1 VGATFQHRQ
10 LLLEYDVILDC
21 WQQVA
26 ANLIL
31 ESRDCELEDLMK
43 RLVLKQVAV
52 LLLVVGAVWPT
63 LAQAEEKALAV
74 VDSQRIAEEYEAAR
88 DAQEQYQKFLQELEL
103 EVGEREKVLTAMA
116 EEIESQK
123 MLLGEDALATKM
135 QAFEQKRAEYF
146 QFRESIDQ
154 RAEAEYKSKISPILD
169 QIKTIVE
176 RLGKEKGYGIVVDSA
191 ALAVLYLDSEYD
203 LTNDVLAALVRGDE

>member
-1 VGATFQHRQ
+1 MRK
-10 LLLEYDVILDC
+10 LMLR
-21 WQQVA
+21 QVA
-26 ANLIL
+26 
-31 ESRDCELEDLMK
+31 
-43 RLVLKQVAV
+43 LV
-52 LLLVVGAVWPT
+52 LLVVGATWPT
-63 LAQAEEKALAV
+63 IAQAEEKALAV

-123 MLLGEDALATKM
+123 MLLGEDALQTKM

-146 QFRESIDQ
+146 QFRESVDQ
-154 RAEAEYKSKISPILD
+154 RAEAEYKLKITPILD

-176 RLGKEKGYGIVVDSA
+176 RLGKENGYGIVVDSA
-191 ALAVLYLDSEYD
+191 ALAVLYIDTDYD
-203 LTNDVLAALVRGDE
+203 LTNEVLAALVRGDE

>member
-1 VGATFQHRQ
+1 MLR
-10 LLLEYDVILDC
+10 
-21 WQQVA
+21 QVA
-26 ANLIL
+26 
-31 ESRDCELEDLMK
+31 
-43 RLVLKQVAV
+43 LV
-52 LLLVVGAVWPT
+52 LLVVGATWPT
-63 LAQAEEKALAV
+63 IAQAEEKALAV

-123 MLLGEDALATKM
+123 MLLGEDALQTKM

-146 QFRESIDQ
+146 QFRESVDQ
-154 RAEAEYKSKISPILD
+154 RAEAEYKLKITPILD

-191 ALAVLYLDSEYD
+191 ALAVLYIDTDYD
-203 LTNDVLAALVRGDE
+203 LTNEVLAALVRGDE

>member
-1 VGATFQHRQ
+1 
-10 LLLEYDVILDC
+10 
-21 WQQVA
+21 
-26 ANLIL
+26 
-31 ESRDCELEDLMK
+31 MK